1 MENYLECPKCSSGW
15 EIAKNEHFCGFC
27 GEKKI
32 NYKMEA
38 VAPGERLVYFKTG
51 GEYSFDLKL
60 KNNGL
65 DTLRVN
71 RILIRGN

>member
-32 NYKMEA
+32 SYELRA
-38 VAPGERLVYFKTG
+38 VATGERLVYFKTG
-51 GEYSFDLKL
+51 EEYSFDLKL
-60 KNNGL
+60 KNKGL
-65 DTLRVN
+65 DTLTVN
-71 RILIRGN
+71 RVSVREN

>member
-32 NYKMEA
+32 NYELGA
-38 VAPGERLVYFKTG
+38 ATPGERLVYFKN
-51 GEYSFDLKL
+51 GEEHRFDLKL
-60 KNNGL
+60 KNKGL
-65 DTLRVN
+65 DTLTVN
-71 RILIRGN
+71 RISIREN